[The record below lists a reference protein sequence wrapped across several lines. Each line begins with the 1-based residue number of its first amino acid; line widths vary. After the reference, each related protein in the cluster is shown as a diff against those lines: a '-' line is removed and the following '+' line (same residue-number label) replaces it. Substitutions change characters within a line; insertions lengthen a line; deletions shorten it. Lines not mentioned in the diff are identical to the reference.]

1 MGAEGTGRAH
11 TNWKKVLFS
20 QIKLCHVER
29 SVAQSKHPPEGYLVK
44 QAPKFINKCRG
55 PVEEL
60 PIWERLMPRAAS
72 PVKV

>member
-44 QAPKFINKCRG
+44 QASKFINKCMGSCRG
-55 PVEEL
+55 
-60 PIWERLMPRAAS
+60 IANMGAADAS
-72 PVKV
+72 RRFAC